1 MVCRVSDS
9 AKVAGEN
16 LPAGQAGT
24 GEDGEMMVAGEN
36 TGNGGTAI
44 QTLPKL
50 KQAIKK

>member
-24 GEDGEMMVAGEN
+24 GKDEEMMVAGEN
-36 TGNGGTAI
+36 TGNGGAAGRRFRLC
-44 QTLPKL
+44 QSLGR
-50 KQAIKK
+50 Q

>member
-24 GEDGEMMVAGEN
+24 NDGVEIYM
-36 TGNGGTAI
+36 
-44 QTLPKL
+44 L
-50 KQAIKK
+50 IKKAVYRKR